1 MFRRPQPENFI
12 NYQLQASLGRRQQGR
27 KIPIKRRKRTKI
39 KKEKRNDSFL
49 LRQQDIDK
57 RRAVYRPDRLLE
69 LHQSALT
76 NATRTSTEIGRGL
89 TATGTT
95 LGFERQ
101 QEKDASLEKAKG
113 RVLLALANKL
123 EKNEPLIGI
132 GVNPYAQHRQ
142 PEDFNAIRLPD
153 REQKIRELGYR
164 EPREE
169 PPTTG
174 YSSHRKPNDDNSNLV
189 QPLLQS
195 FEVEEEPEVE
205 DVTDQTPIPRVEK
218 PKVGK
223 LDPSRTQALEGLTF
237 QVADADDPRVKQA
250 TQNAE
255 QQRNIARQQAG
266 TNEPQPQ
273 VRKPKPKPQPR
284 PEPEPEPKPEP
295 EPELQPE
302 PELEPE
308 QPKSIYEQW
317 KQAGTRAGGT
327 GEFAPPEVEQTSTK
341 PVVVREKTQAPPT
354 PQQQRQLDAAA
365 ESKRRRQER
374 FKEKFG
380 QLRQDITEPEEG
392 EPLPL
397 RRETQSIEDF
407 RKVVEE
413 SPSIIRAK
421 ARQEVEQGV
430 FAKPPLPPS
439 RPPSRQPTPPTSG
452 RTTPARS
459 QSARTLTPTG
469 SAGSDPPEPL
479 RQNFVEPQSEGRGQV
494 EDVEEEESWL
504 DSLPDKSSFHSG
516 IATNELTGSTYS
528 FVDTDGIVG
537 GGKFQGKELA
547 ILGVNKKGNVLLQ
560 LKDTIGTG
568 KVDAKVRA
576 NISYK
581 KFKANLEDLNLK
593 PLNP

>member
-1 MFRRPQPENFI
+1 MFRRPQPENFV
-12 NYQLQASLGRRQQGR
+12 NYQLQASLGRRQQGSR
-27 KIPIKRRKRTKI
+27 IPIKRRKRTKI

-49 LRQQDIDK
+49 LRQQDVDK

-76 NATRTSTEIGRGL
+76 NATRTATEIGRGL

-101 QEKDASLEKAKG
+101 QVKDTSVEKAKG

-132 GVNPYAQHRQ
+132 GVNAYAQHRQ

-153 REQKIRELGYR
+153 RPQQQQALGYR
-164 EPREE
+164 EPRPE
-169 PPTTG
+169 PEPEPSGYAKHRRPTDLNA
-174 YSSHRKPNDDNSNLV
+174 K
-189 QPLLQS
+189 QEPLLQS
-195 FEVEEEPEVE
+195 FEVEEDPELE

-223 LDPSRTQALEGLTF
+223 LDISKFQAVSERFGSIKP
-237 QVADADDPRVKQA
+237 VDEDHPKVKEAITEAQA
-250 TQNAE
+250 
-255 QQRNIARQQAG
+255 QRNTARRQAG
-266 TNEPQPQ
+266 MNEPEPQ
-273 VRKPKPKPQPR
+273 VRKPKPKPQQS
-284 PEPEPEPKPEP
+284 PEP
-295 EPELQPE
+295 EPELE
-302 PELEPE
+302 PESPRPPPQVPE

-317 KQAGTRAGGT
+317 KQAGATQGT
-327 GEFAPPEVEQTSTK
+327 GEFAPPEVEQTSIK
-341 PVVVREKTQAPPT
+341 PVVVRERTQAPPSE
-354 PQQQRQLDAAA
+354 QQQRQLDAAA
-365 ESKRRRQER
+365 ESKRRRQEKL
-374 FKEKFG
+374 KEKFG
-380 QLRQDITEPEEG
+380 KLKEDITEPEEG

-397 RRETQSIEDF
+397 RRETQSIENL
-407 RKVVEE
+407 RRVAEE
-413 SPSIIRAK
+413 TPSIIRAK
-421 ARQEVEQGV
+421 ARQEVDEGV
-430 FAKPPLPPS
+430 FTKPPLPRS
-439 RPPSRQPTPPTSG
+439 RPSSRQPTPPTSG

-469 SAGSDPPEPL
+469 SAQSDPPEPL
-479 RQNFVEPQSEGRGQV
+479 RQNFVEDVSSEGRGQV

-560 LKDTIGTG
+560 LKDTIGKG